1 MLAAMARI
9 RRWLCLACA
18 AAMAAFAIAA
28 GAAPAPIYRCV
39 LGDGSVLYTDTP
51 CRGGETV
58 NVNAG
63 EADPRAIERLRV
75 LQQEASAQY
84 ARERALAQEQA
95 AELRMMEAQRAYA
108 QPAPPAPPAE
118 AFVGP
123 YDYFA
128 PSYLT
133 PADPRRHRERPPAV
147 RRRQSFVPAR

>member
-9 RRWLCLACA
+9 RRWPCLACA
-18 AAMAAFAIAA
+18 AAMAALAVAA

-84 ARERALAQEQA
+84 ARERAVAQEQA

-108 QPAPPAPPAE
+108 QPAPPPPE
-118 AFVGP
+118 TFVGP

-128 PSYLT
+128 PHYLMQ
-133 PADPRRHRERPPAV
+133 AEPRKHRERSPAV
-147 RRRQSFVPAR
+147 RRRPSVVPAR